1 MPTFFPT
8 RAHLLVCT
16 GPDCVARGGRALFAR
31 CTSAL
36 EQEGLAYYKAGGG
49 VRLTE
54 SGCLGACAHGPTV
67 AAYYDRGDGS
77 LAQAWYA
84 GMDEA
89 KLVALARALSERRDP
104 PVEGRFDRQG
114 TVG

>member
-16 GPDCVARGGRALFAR
+16 GPDCAERGARELYAR
-31 CTSAL
+31 CVAAL
-36 EQEGLAYYKAGGG
+36 ERESLAYYKTGGS

-54 SGCLGACAHGPTV
+54 SGCLGACAHGPNA
-67 AAYYDRGDGS
+67 AAYYDAGQRDGS

-84 GMDEA
+84 GMDET
-89 KLVALARALSERRDP
+89 KLLTLARCLNA
-104 PVEGRFDRQG
+104 G
-114 TVG
+114 